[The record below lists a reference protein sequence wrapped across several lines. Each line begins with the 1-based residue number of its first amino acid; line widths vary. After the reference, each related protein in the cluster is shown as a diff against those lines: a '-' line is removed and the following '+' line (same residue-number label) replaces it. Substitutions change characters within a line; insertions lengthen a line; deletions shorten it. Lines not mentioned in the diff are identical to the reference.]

1 MKPQQRTIIAASKI
15 EPKKPREEHSALPF
29 HLWILQPIRKKLR
42 KKTNIEKPNENLHD
56 EFREELLS

>member
-1 MKPQQRTIIAASKI
+1 MKPKQRTIIAASKI

-29 HLWILQPIRKKLR
+29 HLWILQPTRKQLR
-42 KKTNIEKPNENLHD
+42 KKPNIEKTNEILHE

>member
-1 MKPQQRTIIAASKI
+1 MQPKQRTIIALSKI

-29 HLWILQPIRKKLR
+29 HLWILQPTRKKLR
-42 KKTNIEKPNENLHD
+42 KKPNIEKTNEILHE

>member
-1 MKPQQRTIIAASKI
+1 MKPKQRTIIATSKI

-42 KKTNIEKPNENLHD
+42 KKPNIESPNKNLHE